1 MTQIFV
7 PLIKDII
14 LLKKKEHN
22 NLSFL
27 FYLPN
32 KSIIIYDTNF
42 VPEDCSITLE
52 NSQEY
57 KLHQSKR
64 IHQLVMLENR
74 NKLKVF
80 FFFEYY

>member
-1 MTQIFV
+1 M
-7 PLIKDII
+7 
-14 LLKKKEHN
+14 
-22 NLSFL
+22 
-27 FYLPN
+27 
-32 KSIIIYDTNF
+32 
-42 VPEDCSITLE
+42 PEDCSITLE

-80 FFFEYY
+80 CFLNIISKEMLTYTFEIMVNNSFK